1 MSFFK
6 PRIDNTNSGQTID
19 KFTIITPKIN
29 KAVIFLKE
37 KGKKII
43 YIFALHSLL
52 TNIYKSSLITIALC
66 VG

>member
-6 PRIDNTNSGQTID
+6 PRIDNTNSGQTINE
-19 KFTIITPKIN
+19 FTIITPKIN

-52 TNIYKSSLITIALC
+52 TNI
-66 VG
+66 

>member
-6 PRIDNTNSGQTID
+6 PRLDNTHSGQTID
-19 KFTIITPKIN
+19 EFTIITPKIN
-29 KAVIFLKE
+29 KVVIK
-37 KGKKII
+37 KKKMKKII

-52 TNIYKSSLITIALC
+52 TNIYKTSLNTIALC